1 MFGSIKYRII
11 RPLLIRP
18 PYSKFSRVLA
28 SKFLNISN
36 KYTPIEIDN
45 YIKDKNIILNE
56 NGFFTSDVNELNLSS
71 IFNKLIDKIS
81 ELGFPQSGKIN
92 DIKNQELIN
101 FIKLKLN
108 ENSKKK
114 FKISIS
120 DLVGSKLLDQFKNI
134 EIFKKISSNYLKVN
148 THNSYIDV
156 LFDHNMMN
164 QEHPKESQLF
174 HQDHNGILFL
184 KIFIYLIDVD
194 HKNGPYSY
202 VKSTHNK
209 KFMKSLK
216 LKKYHIN
223 DNFRYN
229 NEEVLKLV
237 KNNIVTFNEKKG
249 KIIFSDTTGLHRGIV
264 PNKDYFRLLLSM
276 TFEPKNSML
285 SFTNTK

>member
-1 MFGSIKYRII
+1 MIGSIKHRIL

-18 PYSKFSRVLA
+18 PYSKFSRILA
-28 SKFLNISN
+28 SKFLNI
-36 KYTPIEIDN
+36 IDN
-45 YIKDKNIILNE
+45 YVPIETDEDIKNQEILLGE
-56 NGFFTSDVNELNLSS
+56 NGFFVSDIKKLNLNL
-71 IFNKLIDKIS
+71 IFNDLINKIT
-81 ELGFPQSGKIN
+81 ELGFPQSGKIE
-92 DIKNQELIN
+92 DIKNEELIN
-101 FIKLKLN
+101 FIKSKLN

-120 DLVGSKLLDQFKNI
+120 DLVGRKLIDQFKNV
-134 EIFKKISSNYLKVN
+134 EIFKRISSDYLKVN

-156 LFDHNMMN
+156 LFDHNMMD

-194 HKNGPYSY
+194 QKNGPYSY

-216 LKKYHIN
+216 LKKYNLN

-229 NEEVLKLV
+229 NEEVLKVV
-237 KNNIVTFNEKKG
+237 KNNVVTFNEKKG
-249 KIIFSDTTGLHRGIV
+249 TIIFSDTTGLHRGIV
-264 PNKDYFRLLLSM
+264 PDKDYFRLLLSM

>member
-18 PYSKFSRVLA
+18 PYSKFLRKLA
-28 SKFLNISN
+28 SKFLNIAEN
-36 KYTPIEIDN
+36 YVPIEIDR
-45 YIKDKNIILNE
+45 YVEDKNIMLND
-56 NGFFTSDVNELNLSS
+56 NGFFISDVDELNLRP
-71 IFNKLIDKIS
+71 IFNKLTDKIS
-81 ELGFPQSGKIN
+81 ELGFPKSGKID

-101 FIKLKLN
+101 FIKSKLN

-120 DLVGSKLLDQFKNI
+120 DLVERKLLDQFKNI

-148 THNSYIDV
+148 THNSYIDI

-194 HKNGPYSY
+194 YKNGPYSY

-216 LKKYHIN
+216 LKKNYIN
-223 DNFRYN
+223 DNVRYN
-229 NEEVLKLV
+229 NEEVLKVV

-249 KIIFSDTTGLHRGIV
+249 KIIFSDTTGLHRGTV
-264 PNKDYFRLLLSM
+264 PDKDYFRLLLSM

-285 SFTNTK
+285 SFTK

>member
-1 MFGSIKYRII
+1 MLGSIKYRII

-18 PYSKFSRVLA
+18 PYSKFSRTIA

-45 YIKDKNIILNE
+45 YINDKNIMLNKD
-56 NGFFTSDVNELNLSS
+56 GFFVSDVNELNLSS
-71 IFNKLIDKIS
+71 IFDKLIDKIS
-81 ELGFPQSGKIN
+81 ELGFPQTGKIS
-92 DIKNQELIN
+92 DIKNEHLIN
-101 FIKLKLN
+101 FIKFKLN

-120 DLVGSKLLDQFKNI
+120 DLVGRKLLDQFKNI
-134 EIFKKISSNYLKVN
+134 EIFKKISSNYLNVN

-202 VKSTHNK
+202 VKASHNK
-209 KFMKSLK
+209 KFMKSLN
-216 LKKYHIN
+216 LKKNHIN
-223 DNFRYN
+223 DNVRYN
-229 NEEVLKLV
+229 NEEVLRVAKS
-237 KNNIVTFNEKKG
+237 NIITFNEKKG

-264 PNKDYFRLLLSM
+264 PDKDYFRLLLSM

-285 SFTNTK
+285 SFTK